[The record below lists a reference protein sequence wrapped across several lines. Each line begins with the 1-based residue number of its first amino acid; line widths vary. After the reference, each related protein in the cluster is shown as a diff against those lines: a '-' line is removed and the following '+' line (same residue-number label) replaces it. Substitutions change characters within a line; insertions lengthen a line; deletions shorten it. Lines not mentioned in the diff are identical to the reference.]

1 MLQLGASSLSASDI
15 TALLLGIAVLLGLA
29 RILGERA
36 RRYRQ
41 PSVLGEILAGIILGP
56 TIFGAISIFLINNG
70 FLSHNLF
77 DLLFPLEGGEKI
89 ALDGFITISATLLL
103 FVVGLEVDLST
114 VIRQGKEAITVS
126 MAGIVLPFAFGFTIA
141 WYFPDFLGAGP
152 RGMGEDGQLP
162 FAIFLG
168 IAMSITALPVI
179 AKILLDLNIAKSDM
193 GMLIISS
200 AMLNDLVGW
209 IGFAIVLA
217 LLPAAAMLSDTTVVQ
232 STEAV
237 KEIAHQVVNQ
247 SGDMA
252 ADMGGS
258 NVVTTILITLVF
270 LALMLT
276 LGRLACHKML
286 PYVQARWSWP
296 GGVLSFVICISL
308 ICAAFTEYLGIHSIF
323 GAFVAGVA
331 IGDSTHL
338 RERTRDTINQFIMN
352 IFSPIFFA
360 SIGLRINFIDS
371 FDIVIVLLVLVLAT
385 VGKVSGSYFG
395 ARTAKLGK
403 REASALSFGMAAQ
416 GAVGIIL
423 GQLAREAGLI
433 NDELMVA
440 IVVMALTTSL
450 ISGPIM
456 QAVLR
461 LQHQRKLIDFLT
473 DKQVITDPHATDVM
487 QTIGELSKRAA
498 EITGLKA
505 HEIYKSVLQR
515 ERIMHT
521 GLPGGLAVP
530 HARLDGLAKPC
541 VIITRHRIGVDFD
554 SPDGKPAQIIGL
566 LLTPTDQPETQIELL
581 SLFAK
586 SFARTAIRQRILEVN
601 SPTEFMAVLNQAASE
616 DSEAASPH

>member
-1 MLQLGASSLSASDI
+1 MLQLGASSLSANDI
-15 TALLLGIAVLLGLA
+15 TALLLGIAILLGLA

-56 TIFGAISIFLINNG
+56 TIFGALSTYLVAKG

-77 DLLFPLEGGEKI
+77 ELIFPLEGGEKI

-114 VIRQGKEAITVS
+114 VIRQGKEAIAVS
-126 MAGIVLPFAFGFTIA
+126 LAGIVLPFTFGFVIA
-141 WYFPDFLGAGP
+141 WYLPDFLGAGP
-152 RGMGEDGQLP
+152 RGIGEDGQLP

-217 LLPAAAMLSDTTVVQ
+217 LLPVTAMVIPDPAAIHSATEVV
-232 STEAV
+232 TDAV
-237 KEIAHQVVNQ
+237 NNT
-247 SGDMA
+247 
-252 ADMGGS
+252 GS
-258 NVVTTILITLVF
+258 SQVVTTILITLVF

-276 LGRLACHKML
+276 LGRLACHKAL

-338 RERTRDTINQFIMN
+338 SERTRDTINQFIMN

-360 SIGLRINFIDS
+360 SIGLRINFIS
-371 FDIVIVLLVLVLAT
+371 EFNISIVLLVLVLAT

-395 ARTAKLGK
+395 ARLAKLGK

-456 QAVLR
+456 QIILR

-473 DKQVITDPHATDVM
+473 DKQVIIDPTSTDIM

-498 EITGLKA
+498 EITNLKA
-505 HEIYKSVLQR
+505 HDIYKAVLQR

-530 HARLDGLAKPC
+530 HARLDNLPKPC
-541 VIITRHRIGVDFD
+541 VVIARHRNGIDFD
-554 SPDGKPAQIIGL
+554 APDGKPAQIIGL

-586 SFARTAIRQRILEVN
+586 SFSRNEIRQRALEIK
-601 SPTEFMAVLNQAASE
+601 SPTEFLAVLNQAAAE
-616 DSEAASPH
+616 EAEATSPH